1 MNFSEI
7 KELLNAGFTR
17 DDILALAGVGASGQP
32 AQPDQQTQP
41 EPQAQPDPQAQPEQQ
56 AQPEPPANDN
66 TMQALADTVAA
77 LSKTIK
83 DMQLSN
89 AKSAEGGKPKTIT
102 SADVVKSFF
111 SA

>member
-7 KELLNAGFTR
+7 KELLKAGFTR
-17 DDILALAGVGASGQP
+17 DDILALAGVGAEGQQAQPEQP

-41 EPQAQPDPQAQPEQQ
+41 EQQAQPEQ
-56 AQPEPPANDN
+56 PANDN

-83 DMQLSN
+83 DIQLSN

>member
-17 DDILALAGVGASGQP
+17 DDILAIAGVGAAG
-32 AQPDQQTQP
+32 QQT
-41 EPQAQPDPQAQPEQQ
+41 QPEQQ
-56 AQPEPPANDN
+56 AQPEQQTQPEQQAQPEQPANDN

>member
-17 DDILALAGVGASGQP
+17 DDILTLAGVGAP
-32 AQPDQQTQP
+32 AQPDQQPDQ
-41 EPQAQPDPQAQPEQQ
+41 QPDPQPDPQGAQT
-56 AQPEPPANDN
+56 AQ
-66 TMQALADTVAA
+66 TLQMRTDTVAA

-89 AKSAEGGKPKTIT
+89 AKEAEGGKPKAIT